1 MPFQSR
7 SRQSVKPKFILML
20 SMKSQIY
27 TDKAYLRPILAYY
40 PRVERSRGVHSCR
53 CPRVPAA
60 GAGVVDP
67 LSQIVS
73 LHCGVATQRATHH
86 ENIIMNTNLDNTC
99 YELVCV
105 CVQDAKASIA
115 PMYEHELEQHSLRI
129 GVCVQDAKAS
139 IAPITRRK

>member
-40 PRVERSRGVHSCR
+40 PRVERSRGVRSCR

-86 ENIIMNTNLDNTC
+86 ENIIMNTNLNNTC

-105 CVQDAKASIA
+105 FRMPKHRS
-115 PMYEHELEQHSLRI
+115 H
-129 GVCVQDAKAS
+129 
-139 IAPITRRK
+139 